1 LAVVCS
7 LPKVTGRKSCIGHE
21 RTALLDG
28 WRGKV
33 VSARVLVVEN
43 EFMIGL
49 DVSQRLASAGYE
61 VVGLATSVR
70 KALRLE
76 PTCDVAILDVNLD
89 GETSE
94 PVARKLRESGKPF
107 VVLTGYSP
115 DNLGSSYNHAPILT
129 KPHRLDDVLAAV
141 RACTDVMPK
150 AASQV

>member
-1 LAVVCS
+1 
-7 LPKVTGRKSCIGHE
+7 
-21 RTALLDG
+21 
-28 WRGKV
+28 
-33 VSARVLVVEN
+33 VED

-76 PTCDVAILDVNLD
+76 PSCDVAVLDVNLGR
-89 GETSE
+89 GETCE

-115 DNLGSSYNHAPILT
+115 DNLAPYFNDVTILT
-129 KPHRLDDVLAAV
+129 KPPCMDDVLAAV
-141 RACTDVMPK
+141 RACTDAMPK
-150 AASQV
+150 AASHVRKWPGL